1 MTMSERTNSSQN
13 FTGGLEQ
20 LKKGARIE
28 SPRQQR
34 MHSQQAAAKLSAEM
48 REIEGYWREA
58 LSDEE
63 RALSLAAMLM
73 VIPDGLELLHK
84 SWILDRLDMEDRAAL
99 ERSFEHT

>member
-1 MTMSERTNSSQN
+1 MTISERTNSSQN
-13 FTGGLEQ
+13 FTAAPEQ
-20 LKKGARIE
+20 LKKGARIG

-34 MHSQQAAAKLSAEM
+34 MHSAKAAAKLSSEM

-73 VIPDGLELLHK
+73 VIPDGLELLRK

-99 ERSFEHT
+99 ERSFEHA